1 VFVAILCYIRAVN
14 SILEPARSLE
24 VVLETEVL
32 VVGSGPGG
40 LAAALASARAGVST
54 ALIDRHGCFGGN
66 ITQVGVEGF
75 AWYRHEGTVDCEGIG
90 IEFENRAKS
99 MGAAMPEPQSLSHAL
114 DAEMF
119 KWVADVLVDEAG
131 VAPLL
136 HRLCVAPIMEQDS
149 VRGVII
155 ESKAGRQAILAQ
167 RVIDA
172 TGDAD
177 IASRAGAPVG
187 KTPKEKMMS
196 VSVMFS
202 MSGVSKQRFIDA
214 VKADPQTYADW
225 SGNNEWDYET
235 TGKED
240 QLFSPFLRK
249 PFQKALEAGLIPPY
263 LHTIA
268 GTWGGVSKQG
278 DLTYLNLVHIP
289 GIDGTDPNDLT
300 LGEMRGRR
308 EAIYAMEAL
317 RKFMPGCEDAKL
329 RNFGM
334 TLGVRDTRKIDA
346 LYNLTGTDVRE
357 QARFD
362 DAIGIFPEFIDGYGI
377 LILPT
382 TGRYW
387 HVPYRALVPK
397 GVGNLLVAGRCIGG
411 DYVSH
416 ASVRNMMC
424 CAVSG
429 QGAGVAAAISVRR
442 DEPFDRLSIAAVQE
456 ELTRQGARFR

>member
-1 VFVAILCYIRAVN
+1 MRKIDEV
-14 SILEPARSLE
+14 ARSVD
-24 VVLETEVL
+24 VVLETDVL

-40 LAAALASARAGVST
+40 LAAALASARAGART

-90 IEFENRAKS
+90 IELESRAKA
-99 MGAAMPEPQSLSHAL
+99 MGAALPEPQSLSHAL

-119 KWVADVLVDEAG
+119 KWVADVLVEEAG
-131 VAPLL
+131 ITPLL
-136 HRLCVAPIMEQDS
+136 HRLGVAPIMDGN
-149 VRGVII
+149 VIRGVIT
-155 ESKAGRQAILAQ
+155 ESKAGREAILAG

-177 IASRAGAPVG
+177 IAQRAGAPVR
-187 KTPKEKMMS
+187 KTPKEKMMA

-202 MSGVSKQRFIDA
+202 MSGVNKQRFIAA

-225 SGNNEWDYET
+225 SGNGEWDYET

-240 QLFSPFLRK
+240 LLFSPFLRK
-249 PFQKALEAGLIPPY
+249 PFKKALDAGLIPPS
-263 LHTIA
+263 LHTLA
-268 GTWGGVSKQG
+268 GTWGTVTDQG

-289 GIDGTDPNDLT
+289 EVDGTNPDDLT
-300 LGEMRGRR
+300 RGEMRGRR
-308 EAIYAMEAL
+308 EAIFALTAL
-317 RKFMPGCEDAKL
+317 RKFMPGCESAKL

-346 LYNLTGTDVRE
+346 AYNLTQTDVRE
-357 QARFD
+357 QGRFD
-362 DAIGIFPEFIDGYGI
+362 DAIGIFPEFIDGYGL

-387 HVPYRALVPK
+387 QVPYRALLPR
-397 GVGNLLVAGRCIGG
+397 GVDNLLVAGRCIGG
-411 DYVSH
+411 DAVSH
-416 ASVRNMMC
+416 ASARNMMC

-429 QGAGVAAAISVRR
+429 QGAGVAAAVSLRR
-442 DEPFDRLSIAAVQE
+442 GEGFDRLDIGAVRA
-456 ELTRQGARFR
+456 ELVRQGVRCT

>member
-1 VFVAILCYIRAVN
+1 MKHII
-14 SILEPARSLE
+14 EPARS
-24 VVLETEVL
+24 VDVILETDVL
-32 VVGSGPGG
+32 VIGSGPGG
-40 LAAALASARAGVST
+40 LAAALAAARAGART
-54 ALIDRHGCFGGN
+54 ALVDRNGCFGGN

-90 IEFENRAKS
+90 IEFETRATA

-119 KWVADVLVDEAG
+119 KWVADVLVEEAG
-131 VAPLL
+131 VQPLL
-136 HRLCVAPIMEQDS
+136 HRLGVAPIMEGG
-149 VRGVII
+149 VIRGVLT
-155 ESKAGRQAILAQ
+155 ESKAGREAILAK

-177 IASRAGAPVG
+177 IAPRAGAPG
-187 KTPKEKMMS
+187 HTTPKEKMMA

-202 MSGVSKQRFIDA
+202 MSGVNKRRFIES
-214 VKADPQTYADW
+214 VKSDPQTYADW
-225 SGNNEWDYET
+225 SGNGEWNYET

-240 QLFSPFLRK
+240 AMFSPFLRK
-249 PFQKALEAGLIPPY
+249 PFKKALEAGIIPPS

-268 GTWGGVSKQG
+268 GTWGTVTDQG
-278 DLTYLNLVHIP
+278 DLTYLNLVHVP
-289 GIDGTDPNDLT
+289 EIDGTDPQDLT
-300 LGEMRGRR
+300 RGEIRGRR
-308 EAIYAMEAL
+308 EAIYAVEAL
-317 RKFMPGCEDAKL
+317 RRFMPGCEDAKL

-334 TLGVRDTRKIDA
+334 TLGIRDTRKIDA

-357 QARFD
+357 QARFE
-362 DAIGIFPEFIDGYGI
+362 DAIGIFPEFIDGYGF

-411 DYVSH
+411 DAISH
-416 ASVRNMMC
+416 ASARNMMC

-429 QGAGVAAAISVRR
+429 QGAGVAAAISVQR
-442 DEPFDRLSIAAVQE
+442 EEGFDVLNVGAVRA
-456 ELTRQGARFR
+456 ELERQGARIR